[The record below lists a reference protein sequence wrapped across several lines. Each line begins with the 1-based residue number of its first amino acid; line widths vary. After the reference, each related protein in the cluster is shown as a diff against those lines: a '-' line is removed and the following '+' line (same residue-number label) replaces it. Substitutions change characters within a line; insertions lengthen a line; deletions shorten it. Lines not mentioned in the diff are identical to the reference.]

1 MKFLIKIWKI
11 VSFPLILG
19 GIALTWYGVHNLPLV
34 TSDKVV
40 SIREL
45 LADKPDVARVRDSL
59 RFDLRWASLRQENF
73 MGIQSPALAVFPAWY
88 GTDSGLAKFVI
99 VSSRPEFVGPAVRS
113 FRRVDSAGEAVQ
125 VQSTSPI
132 STGALTPKFDALIQM
147 LTIELREN
155 LTDTAQGV
163 FLAEGTAIRKT
174 DPANVGIDSVAN
186 VFWEVRM
193 EGVPSQERVLGSLAA
208 GLACILFGIML
219 QLTVRKHE
227 HQEAELEEE
236 ERASEAPLV

>member
-19 GIALTWYGVHNLPLV
+19 GIALAWYGIHNLPLV

-45 LADKPDVARVRDSL
+45 LSNKPDVARIRDSL

-88 GTDSGLAKFVI
+88 ADDSGLAKFVV
-99 VSSRPEFVGPAVRS
+99 VSTRPEFVGPAVRS
-113 FRRVDSAGEAVQ
+113 FRRVDSADGAIQ
-125 VQSTSPI
+125 VQSTSSI
-132 STGALTPKFDALIQM
+132 SAGALTPRFDALIQM
-147 LTIELREN
+147 LTVELRN
-155 LTDTAQGV
+155 HLADTTQGRFFAQ
-163 FLAEGTAIRKT
+163 GTAIRKT
-174 DPANVGIDSVAN
+174 DLSNVGIDSVASEY
-186 VFWEVRM
+186 WEVRL

-208 GLACILFGIML
+208 GLACILTGIML

-227 HQEAELEEE
+227 HQEAEQEEE